1 MNFQIK
7 KPSGEDGLD
16 AALGT
21 AVTDPNL
28 SISPEIYARY
38 IKWEYLGADE
48 IKLAQS
54 PEIPFPVDALPS
66 VMKNAVTE
74 AVNFNQCPIP
84 IAVSVALGAL
94 SAAAQAHYDVSRDE
108 NQISPI
114 SLSLITIAE
123 SGERKTSTDKPF
135 ARYFHEWEINQRK
148 EYVELSEVYRNQLK
162 AYEIATKEVGKG
174 ESNQEALYAVLSE
187 LKPPV
192 KPVQKTIL
200 QDRVTIEKLI
210 SNLAA
215 FPIAYLNSNEAGAVL
230 GGYAFK
236 SENFQSTIT
245 TLNQLWDGA
254 PLKHDTKGGNLLHIP
269 KPRVTVNL
277 LLQESIY
284 RKFSDGNDG
293 LAFSTGGLSR
303 FLISQPESTIGSRPY
318 KKAPLGMPAI
328 GEFNNLVSQYLAK
341 PANFEDEIL
350 QTKILPLSPDAKD
363 AWIAFHDQVE
373 KELGEGGQFYMI
385 RGWGAKA
392 PEQVARVAAI
402 FQLALCK
409 DPLVVDL
416 DAVLRAIQV
425 VSYYLNESL
434 RLSTTS
440 KSKDTA
446 RVLNW
451 LIKRAKK
458 LGVRYLVR
466 FEIQR
471 YIHNDLRNTQR
482 IEEALTTL
490 EEQGFIHCGFV
501 EGKDYVFLNPHLMVS
516 L

>member
-1 MNFQIK
+1 MDFQIK

-16 AALGT
+16 AALT
-21 AVTDPNL
+21 KPNL
-28 SISPEIYARY
+28 SISPEIYARH
-38 IKWEYLGADE
+38 IEWEYLGADE

-54 PEIPFPVDALPS
+54 PEIPFPIDALPS

-84 IAVSVALGAL
+84 IAVSVALGSL
-94 SAAAQAHYDVSRDE
+94 SAAAQSHYDVSRDE
-108 NQISPI
+108 NQVSPI

-135 ARYFHEWEINQRK
+135 AKCFHEWEINQRK
-148 EYVELSEVYRNQLK
+148 DYNDLSEVYKNQIK

-174 ESNQEALYAVLSE
+174 ESDQDALYAVLSE
-187 LKPPV
+187 LKAPT

-254 PLKHDTKGGNLLHIP
+254 PLKYDTKGGNLLLIP
-269 KPRVTVNL
+269 KPRVTINL

-303 FLISQPESTIGSRPY
+303 FLIAQPESTIGSRPY
-318 KKAPLGMPAI
+318 KKSPTGMPAI
-328 GEFNNLVSQYLAK
+328 AEFNQFISQFLAK

-350 QTKILPLSPDAKD
+350 QTKALPLSPEAKD

-392 PEQVARVAAI
+392 AEQVARVAAN
-402 FQLALCK
+402 FQIAVCK
-409 DPLVVDL
+409 DPVVVDL
-416 DAVLRAIQV
+416 DSILRAIQV

-458 LGVRYLVR
+458 LKVIYLVR
-466 FEIQR
+466 FEIQQ
-471 YIHNDLRNTQR
+471 YIHNDLRDSQR
-482 IEEALTTL
+482 IEDALFEL
-490 EEQGFIHCGFV
+490 EKAGFIQCFFA

>member
-1 MNFQIK
+1 MDFQIK
-7 KPSGEDGLD
+7 KPSGEDGLG
-16 AALGT
+16 AALT
-21 AVTDPNL
+21 NPNL
-28 SISPEIYARY
+28 SISPEIYARH
-38 IKWEYLGADE
+38 IEWEYLGTDE

-54 PEIPFPVDALPS
+54 PEIPFPIDALPS

-84 IAVSVALGAL
+84 IAVSVALGSL
-94 SAAAQAHYDVSRDE
+94 SAAAQSHYDVSRDE
-108 NQISPI
+108 NQVSPI

-135 ARYFHEWEINQRK
+135 ARCFHEWEINQRK
-148 EYVELSEVYRNQLK
+148 DYSELFEVYKNQLK

-174 ESNQEALYAVLSE
+174 ESDQDALYAVLSE
-187 LKPPV
+187 LKPPI

-215 FPIAYLNSNEAGAVL
+215 FPIGYLNSNEAGAVL

-254 PLKHDTKGGNLLHIP
+254 PLKYDTKGGNLLLIP

-293 LAFSTGGLSR
+293 LAFSTGGMSR
-303 FLISQPESTIGSRPY
+303 FLIAQPESTI
-318 KKAPLGMPAI
+318 I
-328 GEFNNLVSQYLAK
+328 SQFLAK
-341 PANFEDEIL
+341 PASFEDEIL
-350 QTKILPLSPDAKD
+350 QTKVLPLSPEAKD

-392 PEQVARVAAI
+392 AEQVARVAAN
-402 FQLALCK
+402 FQIAVCK
-409 DPLVVDL
+409 DPVVVDL
-416 DAVLRAIQV
+416 DSILRAIQV

-458 LGVRYLVR
+458 LKVIYLVR
-466 FEIQR
+466 FEIQQ
-471 YIHNDLRNTQR
+471 YIHNDLRDSQK
-482 IEEALTTL
+482 IEDALFEL
-490 EEQGFIHCGFV
+490 EKAGFIQCFFA

>member
-1 MNFQIK
+1 MSFLK
-7 KPSGEDGLD
+7 TKPSGEDGLETALG
-16 AALGT
+16 AAL
-21 AVTDPNL
+21 TDPNL
-28 SISPEIYARY
+28 SISPEIHARY
-38 IKWEYLGADE
+38 IKWEYLGSDE

-54 PEIPFPVDALPS
+54 PEIRFPIDALPS
-66 VMKNAVTE
+66 LMKNAVSE
-74 AVNFNQCPIP
+74 AVDFNQCPIP

-94 SAAAQAHYDVSRDE
+94 SAAAQAHFDVSRDE

-135 ARYFHEWEINQRK
+135 ARCFHEWEINQRK
-148 EYVELSEVYRNQLK
+148 EYNELAEVYKNQLK
-162 AYEIATKEVGKG
+162 AYEIASKEVGKG
-174 ESNQEALYAVLSE
+174 ESNQDALYAALNE

-293 LAFSTGGLSR
+293 LAFTTGGLSR

-318 KKAPLGMPAI
+318 KKAPAGMPAI
-328 GEFNNLVSQYLAK
+328 AEFNNLISQFLAK
-341 PANFEDEIL
+341 PANFQDEIL
-350 QTKILPLSPDAKD
+350 QTKVLPLSPEAKD

-373 KELGEGGQFYMI
+373 EELGEGGQFYMI

-392 PEQVARVAAI
+392 AEQVARIAAN
-402 FQLALCK
+402 FQIMACK
-409 DPLVVDL
+409 DPVVVDL
-416 DAVLRAIQV
+416 DSVLRAIQV

-458 LGVRYLVR
+458 LNVRYLVR
-466 FEIQR
+466 FEIQQ
-471 YIHNDLRNTQR
+471 YIHNDLRNSKK
-482 IEEALTTL
+482 IDDALFEL
-490 EEQGFIHCGFV
+490 ENGGFIQCHFV
-501 EGKDYVFLNPHLMVS
+501 EGKDYVFLNPHLTVS

>member
-1 MNFQIK
+1 MDFQIK
-7 KPSGEDGLD
+7 KPSGEDGLG
-16 AALGT
+16 AAL
-21 AVTDPNL
+21 TDPNL
-28 SISPEIYARY
+28 SISPEIYARH
-38 IKWEYLGADE
+38 IEWEYLGADE

-54 PEIPFPVDALPS
+54 PEIPFPIDALPS

-84 IAVSVALGAL
+84 IAVSVALGSL

-108 NQISPI
+108 NQVSPI

-135 ARYFHEWEINQRK
+135 AKCFHEWEINQRK
-148 EYVELSEVYRNQLK
+148 DYNDLSEVYKNQLK

-174 ESNQEALYAVLSE
+174 ESDQDALYAVLSE

-215 FPIAYLNSNEAGAVL
+215 FPVAYLNSNEAGAVL

-254 PLKHDTKGGNLLHIP
+254 PLKYDTKGGNLLLIP

-303 FLISQPESTIGSRPY
+303 FLIAQPESTIGSRPY
-318 KKAPLGMPAI
+318 KKAPTGMPAI
-328 GEFNNLVSQYLAK
+328 AEFNQLISQFLAK

-350 QTKILPLSPDAKD
+350 QTKVLPLSPEAKD

-392 PEQVARVAAI
+392 AEQVARVAAN
-402 FQLALCK
+402 FQIAVCK
-409 DPLVVDL
+409 DPVVVDL
-416 DAVLRAIQV
+416 DSILRAIQV

-458 LGVRYLVR
+458 LKVIYLIR
-466 FEIQR
+466 FEIQQ
-471 YIHNDLRNTQR
+471 YIHNDLRDSQK
-482 IEEALTTL
+482 IEDALFEL
-490 EEQGFIHCGFV
+490 EKAGFIQCFIA
-501 EGKDYVFLNPHLMVS
+501 EGRDYVFLNPHLMVT